1 METPLGAGGGK
12 SSGGGMDA
20 ARLRQALGAGGGGSG
35 GRKGS
40 SGGSGSEEAPAADGV
55 LSVTQDEGG
64 AEWRARQG
72 QGDAPAGGGGGN
84 AAGGG
89 NAGGGGSGGG
99 SKGDAPSGGGS
110 GGGSADSGGGSGGS
124 SGGGGGSAS
133 SGGLAGAGDG
143 VVVVGGAGVSPAG
156 QNSWSDG
163 EEEGPRPSDLYGKFT
178 WKIEN
183 FSEISKRE
191 LRSNVFEVGNYKW
204 YILVY
209 PQGCDVCNHLSLF
222 LCVADYDKLL
232 PGWSHFAQFTIA
244 VVNKD
249 PKKSKYSDTLHRFC
263 KKEHDWG
270 WKKFMEL
277 SKVLDGFTV
286 SDTLVIKAQVQVI
299 RDRISRPFRCLDPQ
313 YRRELV
319 RVYLTN
325 VEGICRRFVEE
336 HRERLARLRDDMDS
350 FRGFWE
356 GLPDHHRALL
366 SNEQADIV
374 FKAIVKR
381 FFNEKEVTSTLVM
394 DALHA
399 GCRTLDVENQAAA
412 QAERARLSKEAR
424 DAGGPQP
431 PPLPAPVSV
440 CKTRGAF
447 FIGDGRQLGG
457 ASDAIS
463 VLERAPDDFF
473 PTYSEEK
480 DLDDYGKDS
489 VERDERRL
497 CDLGRR
503 TVEMFVLSH
512 LFGSS
517 IEVAFRESEALKRQE
532 ALIREEEE
540 AERAEEERHAQ
551 KAASEREK
559 RNRKKEKRQR
569 RKQQKEA
576 EEAAL
581 EAERAAEE
589 EKKRVEEENQ
599 RAARRAKEEAARVQR
614 EKEEAEREAVRRAK
628 EAEKKAARRAQK
640 EARAAAEQQNQ
651 QAAAASAAEERS
663 AAPVAEPEGT
673 PEEPE
678 ETLSSTPPAVT
689 AAEGPS
695 ALLNAAADAEE
706 AERLRRQVTALQ
718 AGVADRD
725 QEISRLKARLERA
738 ESELGAMRKREK
750 ERGQREAVA
759 AASAAAHPPSAR
771 SAPKAPAASSVGDS
785 RKSQSNGQILR
796 QPLGANEMRGQP
808 PPPPP
813 PVEAKAQSAYAPQVG
828 SAAGGGHAMGSPSRS
843 GRSPAKAPQTQQ
855 QAAHSMGGYAQGTH
869 NHRQNGMVQGMQ
881 AGAPMGNGSYMEP
894 SGQPPPPPPNRK
906 LDSAGS
912 GGLGSGYGGY
922 PLQPQG
928 LQQHGLQPAPAPH
941 QTSPVQA
948 ANGMAYHGMRN
959 ARLPDPSASPGLD
972 DFAHMGLIND
982 LLE

>member
-1 METPLGAGGGK
+1 M
-12 SSGGGMDA
+12 
-20 ARLRQALGAGGGGSG
+20 
-35 GRKGS
+35 
-40 SGGSGSEEAPAADGV
+40 
-55 LSVTQDEGG
+55 
-64 AEWRARQG
+64 
-72 QGDAPAGGGGGN
+72 
-84 AAGGG
+84 
-89 NAGGGGSGGG
+89 
-99 SKGDAPSGGGS
+99 
-110 GGGSADSGGGSGGS
+110 
-124 SGGGGGSAS
+124 
-133 SGGLAGAGDG
+133 
-143 VVVVGGAGVSPAG
+143 
-156 QNSWSDG
+156 
-163 EEEGPRPSDLYGKFT
+163 
-178 WKIEN
+178 
-183 FSEISKRE
+183 
-191 LRSNVFEVGNYKW
+191 
-204 YILVY
+204 
-209 PQGCDVCNHLSLF
+209 
-222 LCVADYDKLL
+222 
-232 PGWSHFAQFTIA
+232 
-244 VVNKD
+244 
-249 PKKSKYSDTLHRFC
+249 
-263 KKEHDWG
+263 
-270 WKKFMEL
+270 
-277 SKVLDGFTV
+277 
-286 SDTLVIKAQVQVI
+286 
-299 RDRISRPFRCLDPQ
+299 
-313 YRRELV
+313 
-319 RVYLTN
+319 
-325 VEGICRRFVEE
+325 
-336 HRERLARLRDDMDS
+336 
-350 FRGFWE
+350 
-356 GLPDHHRALL
+356 
-366 SNEQADIV
+366 
-374 FKAIVKR
+374 
-381 FFNEKEVTSTLVM
+381 
-394 DALHA
+394 
-399 GCRTLDVENQAAA
+399 
-412 QAERARLSKEAR
+412 
-424 DAGGPQP
+424 
-431 PPLPAPVSV
+431 
-440 CKTRGAF
+440 RGAF

-551 KAASEREK
+551 KAAAEREK

-599 RAARRAKEEAARVQR
+599 RAVRRAKEEAVRAQR

-663 AAPVAEPEGT
+663 VTPVAEPEGT

-678 ETLSSTPPAVT
+678 ETISTPPAVTT

-706 AERLRRQVTALQ
+706 AERLRRQVAALQ
-718 AGVADRD
+718 AGVAERD

-738 ESELGAMRKREK
+738 ESELGALRKREK

-771 SAPKAPAASSVGDS
+771 SAPKAPASSSGDS

-813 PVEAKAQSAYAPQVG
+813 PVEAKAQSAYASQVG
-828 SAAGGGHAMGSPSRS
+828 STAGGGHAMGSPSRS

-855 QAAHSMGGYAQGTH
+855 PAAHSMGGYAQGTH
-869 NHRQNGMVQGMQ
+869 NHHQNGMVQSMQ

-922 PLQPQG
+922 PM
-928 LQQHGLQPAPAPH
+928 QQHGLQPAPPPH

-948 ANGMAYHGMRN
+948 ANGMSYHGMRN
-959 ARLPDPSASPGLD
+959 QRLPDPSASPGLD

>member
-1 METPLGAGGGK
+1 
-12 SSGGGMDA
+12 
-20 ARLRQALGAGGGGSG
+20 
-35 GRKGS
+35 
-40 SGGSGSEEAPAADGV
+40 
-55 LSVTQDEGG
+55 
-64 AEWRARQG
+64 
-72 QGDAPAGGGGGN
+72 
-84 AAGGG
+84 
-89 NAGGGGSGGG
+89 
-99 SKGDAPSGGGS
+99 
-110 GGGSADSGGGSGGS
+110 
-124 SGGGGGSAS
+124 
-133 SGGLAGAGDG
+133 
-143 VVVVGGAGVSPAG
+143 
-156 QNSWSDG
+156 
-163 EEEGPRPSDLYGKFT
+163 
-178 WKIEN
+178 
-183 FSEISKRE
+183 
-191 LRSNVFEVGNYKW
+191 
-204 YILVY
+204 
-209 PQGCDVCNHLSLF
+209 
-222 LCVADYDKLL
+222 
-232 PGWSHFAQFTIA
+232 
-244 VVNKD
+244 
-249 PKKSKYSDTLHRFC
+249 
-263 KKEHDWG
+263 
-270 WKKFMEL
+270 MEL

-678 ETLSSTPPAVT
+678 ETLRSTPPAVT

-695 ALLNAAADAEE
+695 ALLNAEAEAGEGARAARGRGRGLSGGPSPEREERPQGPGGQLGWRLPEVPEQRADPSAAPGGERDARAAPTPAPARGGEG
-706 AERLRRQVTALQ
+706 AERLRPPGGVGGRGWARHGVPVPLGPLPGQGPADPAAGRALHGRLRPGDAQ
-718 AGVADRD
+718 PPPERHGAGHAGGRPH
-725 QEISRLKARLERA
+725 
-738 ESELGAMRKREK
+738 
-750 ERGQREAVA
+750 GQRQLHGALRA
-759 AASAAAHPPSAR
+759 AP
-771 SAPKAPAASSVGDS
+771 APAA
-785 RKSQSNGQILR
+785 QPQAGQRRLGRARLGVRWVPAAAAGPAAARTAAGAAAAPDVPRAGR
-796 QPLGANEMRGQP
+796 QRHGLPRHAQRAPAGPLGQP
-808 PPPPP
+808 RPRRFCP
-813 PVEAKAQSAYAPQVG
+813 
-828 SAAGGGHAMGSPSRS
+828 
-843 GRSPAKAPQTQQ
+843 
-855 QAAHSMGGYAQGTH
+855 
-869 NHRQNGMVQGMQ
+869 
-881 AGAPMGNGSYMEP
+881 
-894 SGQPPPPPPNRK
+894 
-906 LDSAGS
+906 
-912 GGLGSGYGGY
+912 
-922 PLQPQG
+922 
-928 LQQHGLQPAPAPH
+928 HGPH
-941 QTSPVQA
+941 QRPPRINTPRRGRGRVP
-948 ANGMAYHGMRN
+948 
-959 ARLPDPSASPGLD
+959 ARV
-972 DFAHMGLIND
+972 
-982 LLE
+982 